1 MRNFAFLSPCFMAAG
16 VAAVSALLCVAP
28 VYAQTLTHAF
38 GGLSESSN
46 EPINIQS
53 DLLTLYTD
61 QYALFSGNVTAIQ
74 GTATLRARELKV
86 TYLSDAKA
94 GDGAKKEGAQEPTT
108 KKEAVQEPATKK
120 EGGEEPAASTQLSN
134 AKDVNKDVNHDDA
147 PGTKTVKDPIDIQ
160 SDWLLV
166 QDKEKYAH
174 FKGNVKVAQGT
185 TRITARELT
194 VDYTGGDRLA
204 TSAETSNS
212 GGLAAQITKIQAR
225 GDVRALLMPRGST
238 GTELTNAKPA
248 KATPGGATAQNA
260 ASRSGKADL
269 TSASNRASGAMTQ
282 NATSSSDS
290 TNVAGKSSDLVVSQ
304 GSGPGSNKD
313 KRISKLEAKGE
324 VVITSDKDET
334 TTSDWAIYDFRSDLV
349 TIGGNVVLTQGQN
362 VLKGDR
368 LVMDLKTGESHFENT
383 GNPAAGGRIRALFMP
398 KQEGATSTAEPAGAK
413 PDKPQ
418 AILPPAAGDSAKPAS
433 AAPKSSAAEPAS
445 DAAADESLPWHATP
459 EYR

>member
-16 VAAVSALLCVAP
+16 VAAVSAFLCVAP

-61 QYALFSGNVTAIQ
+61 EYALFSGNVKAIQ

-86 TYLSDAKA
+86 TYPSDAKA
-94 GDGAKKEGAQEPTT
+94 GDGA
-108 KKEAVQEPATKK
+108 KK

-134 AKDVNKDVNHDDA
+134 AKDVNKDVNHDNA

-194 VDYTGGDRLA
+194 VNYTGGDRLT

-269 TSASNRASGAMTQ
+269 KSASNRASGAMTQ

-290 TNVAGKSSDLVVSQ
+290 TSLAGKSSDLVVSQ

-313 KRISKLEAKGE
+313 KRITKLEAKGE

-349 TIGGNVVLTQGQN
+349 NIGGNVVLTQGQN

-368 LVMDLKTGESHFENT
+368 LVIDLKTGESRFENT
-383 GNPAAGGRIRALFMP
+383 GNTAAGGGRIRALFMP
-398 KQEGATSTAEPAGAK
+398 KQEGAASAVEPAGAE
-413 PDKPQ
+413 PQ
-418 AILPPAAGDSAKPAS
+418 TILPPAAGDSAEPAS
-433 AAPKSSAAEPAS
+433 AAPDDSAAAPAS
-445 DAAADESLPWHATP
+445 EAPADTSQPWRGVP